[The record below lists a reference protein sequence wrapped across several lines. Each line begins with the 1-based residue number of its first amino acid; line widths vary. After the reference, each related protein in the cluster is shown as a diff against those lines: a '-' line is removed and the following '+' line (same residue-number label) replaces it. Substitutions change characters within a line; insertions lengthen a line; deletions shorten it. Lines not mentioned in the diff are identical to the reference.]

1 MKLPIAEALRASAR
15 NKSELESNLAKL
27 ITKAFE
33 EGKTSVVIPTRY
45 SNDEALNYHGKNK
58 DEIHKMLKAKGYVVT
73 IRHEKVL
80 DGGFG
85 TKIPEALIVDWS

>member
-1 MKLPIAEALRASAR
+1 MKLPMAEALRASAR
-15 NKSELESNLAKL
+15 NKAELESNLAKL

-45 SNDEALNYHGKNK
+45 SNDEALNYHSKNK

-73 IRHEKVL
+73 IRHGKAS
-80 DGGFG
+80 DGGLG
-85 TKIPEALIVDWS
+85 TKIPEALIIDWS